1 MTQDRSPD
9 MKKVFV
15 VALIVFVLA
24 IQAEE
29 KATPQFFPGGGT
41 EISGSTDDRAQQAIR
56 KWTDP
61 DAWEEKDPTK
71 EPFFWDFSKVGRPV
85 FLRVI
90 KKSNRDGRLEVWLE
104 EPKSK
109 RFELYKTYRIAY
121 FSGALGPKIQQ
132 GDGQAPEGFYF
143 VSRGR
148 MNPKSSFHLS
158 MDIGYPNEYDRHYGR
173 TGDYLMIHGNS
184 VSVGCFAMTD
194 LSIEQIYTLVD
205 AALKNGQKVVRVHC
219 FPFAMTG
226 ENLGDHSEN
235 EHIEFWRNLQDG
247 WDWFEEKKRPPN
259 VTVEEGKYV
268 FSES

>member
-1 MTQDRSPD
+1 
-9 MKKVFV
+9 MKRVFV
-15 VALIVFVLA
+15 VALIVFVLTSR
-24 IQAEE
+24 AEE
-29 KATPQFFPGGGT
+29 KATPQFFPGGDT
-41 EISGSTDDRAQQAIR
+41 EISGSADDRAQQAIQ

-259 VTVEEGKYV
+259 VTVEEGEYV